1 MMSNGQTKPEWAG
14 EELRLDPF
22 HLPQMVTYTAEDCN
36 AEVTF
41 TIKERG
47 VVVRQILPQSGLPLS
62 LSVPVKSFIGVT
74 ARAVEDEYGEIT
86 VTLELMHDDP
96 HLSVPLLV
104 AHDLND
110 IAADWRAWASTFNL
124 PMMLVEEDG
133 VARPLNESTGPVV
146 TNEPQPRRQ
155 GQEPRRRRPRFLARR
170 KTGTLGLRM
179 VIEGR
184 QIITKD

>member
-1 MMSNGQTKPEWAG
+1 MMSNGQKKPEWAG
-14 EELRLDPF
+14 QELRLDPF
-22 HLPQMVTYTAEDCN
+22 HLPQVVTYAAEDCK
-36 AEVTF
+36 ADVTF
-41 TIKERG
+41 TIGERG
-47 VVVRQILPQSGLPLS
+47 AVIRQILPASSLPVSMAVPIQSY
-62 LSVPVKSFIGVT
+62 IGVT

-110 IAADWRAWASTFNL
+110 IAADWRAWASNFNL

-133 VARPLNESTGPVV
+133 IARPLYESTGPVV
-146 TNEPQPRRQ
+146 TNEQQPRRQ
-155 GQEPRRRRPRFLARR
+155 GQEARRRRPRFLARR

-184 QIITKD
+184 EIIAQD